1 MEQSQTVLNVT
12 ETRIGKTVY
21 VVRAIQSENA
31 KETADDKMR
40 RIICRHLS
48 DADNSYHR
56 VKAIDLAM
64 CGIQR

>member
-1 MEQSQTVLNVT
+1 MEQQQTVLNVT

-31 KETADDKMR
+31 KETADDKMK

-56 VKAIDLAM
+56 VKDVYLAI
-64 CGIQR
+64 